1 MNRVQKAAVI
11 IITLLLV
18 VLGTAYGAGY
28 FYFGSHFLP
37 GTELNEFDVSFKT
50 AAEVQDLL
58 DQKVKSYA
66 IAVEERNGGREKIDA
81 RSIGMKYKPGGTV
94 QKLLS
99 GQDRL
104 LWFIPESSFEKTDLG
119 FVLDEKLLEE
129 QISGLDCMQN
139 MSAPTDAR
147 ILYKEGEGFILIPEK
162 EGSKVDLEQAS
173 ELIDTAIR
181 RGESSVDISG
191 CYEEPKIRQAD
202 LEKKYETLKKFQ
214 DVIITYDFGDRTET
228 LDIGKIRDLIVDD
241 ELNREKVSAYV
252 EELAAKYDTKGTER
266 NFVTYDD
273 RKIKVSGGNYGWKID
288 QEKETDGLMNAILSG
303 QTDVRTPV
311 YEQEAKERDSNDIG
325 YTYIEVDKENSQFI
339 LYVDGNPVIQTT
351 GISGSLENGVYSLKK
366 PVSEEDGKNWCLPF
380 GSGQCIYGA
389 DMDISDETSDLD
401 TAEETDSVEDL
412 QIDDLEELLSDPAPV
427 PEEDGCF
434 AVPEDSARDA
444 FSQCKKG
451 MPVIIY

>member
-202 LEKKYETLKKFQ
+202 LEKKYETCQ
-214 DVIITYDFGDRTET
+214 AGDSR
-228 LDIGKIRDLIVDD
+228 
-241 ELNREKVSAYV
+241 
-252 EELAAKYDTKGTER
+252 
-266 NFVTYDD
+266 
-273 RKIKVSGGNYGWKID
+273 
-288 QEKETDGLMNAILSG
+288 
-303 QTDVRTPV
+303 
-311 YEQEAKERDSNDIG
+311 
-325 YTYIEVDKENSQFI
+325 
-339 LYVDGNPVIQTT
+339 
-351 GISGSLENGVYSLKK
+351 
-366 PVSEEDGKNWCLPF
+366 
-380 GSGQCIYGA
+380 
-389 DMDISDETSDLD
+389 
-401 TAEETDSVEDL
+401 
-412 QIDDLEELLSDPAPV
+412 
-427 PEEDGCF
+427 
-434 AVPEDSARDA
+434 
-444 FSQCKKG
+444 
-451 MPVIIY
+451 

>member
-241 ELNREKVSAYV
+241 ELKRFLHMWKNWLQSM
-252 EELAAKYDTKGTER
+252 TPKGQKGILSLMMTER
-266 NFVTYDD
+266 SKFPEE
-273 RKIKVSGGNYGWKID
+273 I
-288 QEKETDGLMNAILSG
+288 TDGRS
-303 QTDVRTPV
+303 TRKKKRTV
-311 YEQEAKERDSNDIG
+311 
-325 YTYIEVDKENSQFI
+325 
-339 LYVDGNPVIQTT
+339 L
-351 GISGSLENGVYSLKK
+351 
-366 PVSEEDGKNWCLPF
+366 
-380 GSGQCIYGA
+380 
-389 DMDISDETSDLD
+389 
-401 TAEETDSVEDL
+401 
-412 QIDDLEELLSDPAPV
+412 
-427 PEEDGCF
+427 
-434 AVPEDSARDA
+434 
-444 FSQCKKG
+444 
-451 MPVIIY
+451 